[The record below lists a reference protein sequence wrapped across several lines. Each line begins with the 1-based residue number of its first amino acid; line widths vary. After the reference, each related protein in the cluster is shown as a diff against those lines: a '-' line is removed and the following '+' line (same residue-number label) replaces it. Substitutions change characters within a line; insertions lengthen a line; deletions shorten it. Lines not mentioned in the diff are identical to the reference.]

1 MSLTSPLTPAQARLI
16 RIHVVLIPVYGWLL
30 LVWSAYAIDIS
41 PAGRLDR
48 SGHIKGHDFAHF
60 YVLGE
65 IANNHAA
72 DDLYDFS
79 AQAER
84 MDRLVPSYENRF
96 APIHG
101 PQLSLLFAPLA
112 RFPYEVALS
121 IWLAVTVVGYAACCI
136 WLWASS
142 PGLRP
147 YRWVALIL
155 TAGFPPFYLLIAF
168 GQNSV
173 LALVCVTGAYFA
185 LRAGRPWLAG
195 FALGMLVYK
204 PAFGLALPFVLL
216 YGREWQM
223 VFGATSAAV
232 LQLAAGAFY
241 YGVNSV
247 SRYFEAVTH
256 VGQIAGVLEPIPDQ
270 MQSLRSFFSVLL
282 PSPDVAFVAYA
293 VCAALV
299 IGLAAWCWRST
310 AALELRYSVL
320 LLATILVDP
329 HVNPY
334 DLVAIIPV
342 LVLAAG
348 FLISRPTL
356 ERLPWVLLYL
366 CYYLPAL
373 SYLPAITHVQ
383 FSVIALLALTIVLAG
398 IIRMENR
405 RTGTRSTAGPVTSSL
420 QS

>member
-1 MSLTSPLTPAQARLI
+1 MSLTSPLTPAQARMI

-30 LVWSAYAIDIS
+30 LVWTAYAIDIS

-65 IANNHAA
+65 IANDHAT
-72 DDLYDFS
+72 DDLYSFTR
-79 AQAER
+79 QAER
-84 MDRLVPSYENRF
+84 MDQLVPSYENRF

-112 RFPYEVALS
+112 RLPYEMALT
-121 IWLAVTVVGYAACCI
+121 IWLALTVVGYAACCF

-142 PGLRP
+142 SGLRP
-147 YRWVALIL
+147 YGWVAVVL

-173 LALVCVTGAYFA
+173 LALGCVTAAYFA
-185 LRAGRPWLAG
+185 LRARRPWLAG

-216 YGREWQM
+216 YGREWRM
-223 VFGATSAAV
+223 LFGGTCAVV
-232 LQLAAGAFY
+232 LQLTAGALY

-247 SRYFEAVTH
+247 SRYVEAVTH

-270 MQSLRSFFSVLL
+270 MQSLRSFFAVLV
-282 PSPDVAFVAYA
+282 PSPDVAFAAYA
-293 VCAALV
+293 VSAVIV
-299 IGLAAWCWRST
+299 IGLAAWCWRSV

-334 DLVAIIPV
+334 DLVAIIPALV
-342 LVLAAG
+342 LVAG
-348 FLISRPTL
+348 FL
-356 ERLPWVLLYL
+356 V
-366 CYYLPAL
+366 
-373 SYLPAITHVQ
+373 
-383 FSVIALLALTIVLAG
+383 
-398 IIRMENR
+398 
-405 RTGTRSTAGPVTSSL
+405 
-420 QS
+420 

>member
-1 MSLTSPLTPAQARLI
+1 MSQVLSYSLKPAQARLI
-16 RIHVVLIPVYGWLL
+16 RIHVALIPVYGWLL
-30 LVWSAYAIDIS
+30 LVWTAYAIDIS

-65 IANNHAA
+65 IANDHAA
-72 DDLYDFS
+72 DQLYSFTR
-79 AQAER
+79 QAER

-112 RFPYEVALS
+112 RLPYEMALI
-121 IWLAVTVVGYAACCI
+121 IWLAFTIAGYAACWF
-136 WLWASS
+136 WLWRSS
-142 PGLRP
+142 PALKP
-147 YRWVALIL
+147 YGWVAIIL
-155 TAGFPPFYLLIAF
+155 AAGFPPFYLLIAF

-173 LALVCVTGAYFA
+173 LAVACVTAAYFA
-185 LRAGRPWLAG
+185 LRARRPWLAG

-216 YGREWQM
+216 YGREWRM
-223 VFGATSAAV
+223 VLGATMAVV
-232 LQLAAGAFY
+232 LQLGVGALY

-247 SRYFEAVTH
+247 SRYVEAVTH

-270 MQSLRSFFSVLL
+270 MQSLRSFFSVLV
-282 PSPDVAFVAYA
+282 PSSDVAFAAYVLSAA
-293 VCAALV
+293 VV
-299 IGLAAWCWRST
+299 IAIAAWCWRST

-342 LVLAAG
+342 LVLVAAW
-348 FLISRPTL
+348 LISRPAAGW
-356 ERLPWVLLYL
+356 LPWALLYL

-373 SYLPAITHVQ
+373 SYLPAVTHVQ
-383 FSVIALLALTIVLAG
+383 FSVIALVALTVVVAG
-398 IIRMENR
+398 IIRAENR
-405 RTGTRSTAGPVTSSL
+405 GVSSQVSSL
-420 QS
+420 HA